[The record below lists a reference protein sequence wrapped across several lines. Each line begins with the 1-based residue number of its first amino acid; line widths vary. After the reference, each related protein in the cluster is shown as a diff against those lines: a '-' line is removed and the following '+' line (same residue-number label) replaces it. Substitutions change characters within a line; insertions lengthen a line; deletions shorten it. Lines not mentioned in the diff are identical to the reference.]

1 MGRTGAGRETMTK
14 TIKSAGYMV
23 TDTQK
28 TAIYGVGETVD
39 EAWAQVVAEAD
50 DETFED
56 QDGNAISQDVIF
68 EKSYRAQAASAAL
81 IAKVNAEGG
90 DLAWGE
96 VGGVACTTGE
106 ENAAWGIEA

>member
-1 MGRTGAGRETMTK
+1 MTK
-14 TIKSAGYMV
+14 TIKSAGYMI
-23 TDTQK
+23 TDVQG

-39 EAWAQVVAEAD
+39 EAWAEVVAEAD
-50 DETFED
+50 PDTFED
-56 QDGNAISQDVIF
+56 QDGNEVSHDEVF

-96 VGGVACTTGE
+96 VGGVACTTDE
-106 ENAAWGIEA
+106 ENAAWGIEG